1 MFFQIYA
8 NANTQNKIVIFVAM
22 QGTVI
27 KSTGSWYIVKTN
39 DGQLLNCRMRGKFRM
54 QDIKSTN
61 PIVVGDKV
69 LLSQEEE
76 SFLIDELFDRK
87 NIIVRKSVNLSKQTH
102 ILASNI
108 DQAILVVTMQSP
120 LTSTGFIDRFLVS
133 AQAYGIE
140 VVILFNKVDLY
151 DEATMALMRE
161 RRSIYEKIGYQCL
174 TKSTLNDDLSDVKN
188 LMKDKVNVIS
198 GHSGV
203 GKSTLLNM
211 IQPNLNIHTQEVS
224 EQHQQGQHTT
234 TFSEMHDLDFG
245 ASIIDTPG
253 VRGFGLIEMD
263 KYELGD
269 YFIEFFKLKPECK
282 FNNCLHI
289 NEPKCAVKLALEKGQ
304 IAPSRYKNYLNM
316 LEQDDESFRINR
328 YEK

>member
-1 MFFQIYA
+1 ML
-8 NANTQNKIVIFVAM
+8 M
-22 QGTVI
+22 QGVVI
-27 KSTGSWYIVKTN
+27 KSTGSWYIVKTD
-39 DGQLLNCRMRGKFRM
+39 DGELLNCRIRGKFRM

-61 PIVVGDKV
+61 PIVVGDRVK
-69 LLSQEEE
+69 LSQEEE

-108 DQAILVVTMQSP
+108 DQAILVVTMLSP
-120 LTSTGFIDRFLVS
+120 QTSTGFIDRFLVS
-133 AQAYGIE
+133 AQAYGVD
-140 VVILFNKVDLY
+140 VVILFNKTDLY
-151 DEATMALMRE
+151 DKATLALLEE
-161 RRSIYEKIGYQCL
+161 RRSIYEKIGYRCL
-174 TKSTLNDDLSDVKN
+174 SKSTLNDDLSDIKE
-188 LMKDKVNVIS
+188 LMKAKVNVIS

-203 GKSTLLNM
+203 GKSTLLNS
-211 IQPNLNIHTQEVS
+211 IQPNLNITTQEIS

-234 TFSEMHDLDFG
+234 TFSEMHELDFG

-253 VRGFGLIEMD
+253 VRGFGLIEMN

-269 YFIEFFKLKPECK
+269 YFVEFFKLKSDCK

-289 NEPKCAVKLALEKGQ
+289 NEPKCAVKLALENGE

-316 LEQDDESFRINR
+316 LEQDEESFRINR

>member
-1 MFFQIYA
+1 
-8 NANTQNKIVIFVAM
+8 M
-22 QGTVI
+22 QGVVI
-27 KSTGSWYIVKTN
+27 KSTGSWYIVKTD
-39 DGQLLNCRMRGKFRM
+39 DGELLNCRIRGKFRM

-69 LLSQEEE
+69 LLSQEED
-76 SFLIDELFDRK
+76 SFLIDELFNRK

-108 DQAILVVTMQSP
+108 DQAILVITMQSP
-120 LTSTGFIDRFLVS
+120 QTSTGFIDRFLVS
-133 AQAYGIE
+133 AQAFGVD
-140 VVILFNKVDLY
+140 VVLLFNKTDLY
-151 DEATMALMRE
+151 DKATLVLLEE
-161 RRSIYEKIGYQCL
+161 RRSIYEKIGYCCL
-174 TKSTLNDDLSDVKN
+174 SKSTLNDDLSDIKE

-203 GKSTLLNM
+203 GKSTLLNS
-211 IQPNLNIHTQEVS
+211 IQPNLNITTQEIS

-269 YFIEFFKLKPECK
+269 YFVEFFKLKSDCK

-289 NEPKCAVKLALEKGQ
+289 NEPKCAVKLALENGE
-304 IAPSRYKNYLNM
+304 IAPSRYKSYLNM
-316 LEQDDESFRINR
+316 LEQDEESFRINP

>member
-1 MFFQIYA
+1 
-8 NANTQNKIVIFVAM
+8 M
-22 QGTVI
+22 QGVVI
-27 KSTGSWYIVKTN
+27 KSTGSWYIVKTD
-39 DGQLLNCRMRGKFRM
+39 DGELLNCRIRGKFRM

-69 LLSQEEE
+69 LLSQEKD
-76 SFLIDELFDRK
+76 SFLIDELLDRK

-108 DQAILVVTMQSP
+108 DQAILVITMQSP
-120 LTSTGFIDRFLVS
+120 QTSTGFIDRFLVS
-133 AQAYGIE
+133 AQAYGVD
-140 VVILFNKVDLY
+140 VVLLFNKTDLY
-151 DEATMALMRE
+151 DKATLVLLEE
-161 RRSIYEKIGYQCL
+161 RRSIYEKIGYCCL
-174 TKSTLNDDLSDVKN
+174 SKSTLNDDLSDIKE
-188 LMKDKVNVIS
+188 LMQDKVNIIS

-203 GKSTLLNM
+203 GKSTLLNS
-211 IQPNLNIHTQEVS
+211 IQPNLNITTQEIS

-269 YFIEFFKLKPECK
+269 YFVEFFKLKSNCK

-289 NEPKCAVKLALEKGQ
+289 NEPKCAVKLALENGE
-304 IAPSRYKNYLNM
+304 IAPSRYKSYLNM
-316 LEQDDESFRINR
+316 LEQDEESFRINP

>member
-1 MFFQIYA
+1 ML
-8 NANTQNKIVIFVAM
+8 M
-22 QGTVI
+22 QGIVI
-27 KSTGSWYIVKTN
+27 KSTGSWYIVKTD
-39 DGQLLNCRMRGKFRM
+39 DGELLNCRIRGKFRM

-69 LLSQEEE
+69 LVSNEDN
-76 SFLIDELFDRK
+76 SFIIDELFDRK

-108 DQAILVVTMQSP
+108 DQAILVVTMKSP
-120 LTSTGFIDRFLVS
+120 QTSTGFIDRFLVS
-133 AQAYGIE
+133 AQAYGVDVI
-140 VVILFNKVDLY
+140 ILFNKTDLY
-151 DEATMALMRE
+151 DQVTLALLEE
-161 RRSIYEKIGYQCL
+161 RRSIYQKIGYRCL
-174 TKSTLNDDLSDVKN
+174 SKSTLNDDLSDIKE

-203 GKSTLLNM
+203 GKSTLLNS
-211 IQPNLNIHTQEVS
+211 IQPNLNITTQEIS

-234 TFSEMHDLDFG
+234 TFSEMYDLDFG

-253 VRGFGLIEMD
+253 VRGFGLSEID

-269 YFIEFFKLKPECK
+269 YFVEFLKLKSDCK
-282 FNNCLHI
+282 FNNCLHV
-289 NEPKCAVKLALEKGQ
+289 NEPKCAVKLSLEKGE
-304 IAPSRYKNYLNM
+304 IATSRYKNYLNM
-316 LEQDDESFRINR
+316 LEQDEESFRINR

>member
-1 MFFQIYA
+1 ML
-8 NANTQNKIVIFVAM
+8 M
-22 QGTVI
+22 QGVVI
-27 KSTGSWYIVKTN
+27 KSTGSWYIVKTV
-39 DGQLLNCRMRGKFRM
+39 DGELLNCRIRGKFRM

-69 LLSQEEE
+69 LLSQEED

-120 LTSTGFIDRFLVS
+120 QTSTGFIDRFLVS
-133 AQAYGIE
+133 AQAYGVD
-140 VVILFNKVDLY
+140 VVILFNKTDLY
-151 DEATMALMRE
+151 DKETLALLKE
-161 RRSIYEKIGYQCL
+161 RRSIYEKIGYRCL
-174 TKSTLNDDLSDVKN
+174 SKSTLNDDLSDIKE
-188 LMKDKVNVIS
+188 LMKAKVNVIS

-203 GKSTLLNM
+203 GKSTLLNS
-211 IQPNLNIHTQEVS
+211 IQPNLNITTQEIS

-269 YFIEFFKLKPECK
+269 YFVELFKLKSDCK

-289 NEPKCAVKLALEKGQ
+289 NEPKCAVKLALENGE

-316 LEQDDESFRINR
+316 LEQDEESFRINR

>member
-1 MFFQIYA
+1 
-8 NANTQNKIVIFVAM
+8 M
-22 QGTVI
+22 QGVVI
-27 KSTGSWYIVKTN
+27 KSTGSWYIVKTD
-39 DGQLLNCRMRGKFRM
+39 DGELLNCRIRGKFRM

-61 PIVVGDKV
+61 PVVVGDRV
-69 LLSQEEE
+69 RLCQEED

-108 DQAILVVTMQSP
+108 DQAILMVTMQSP
-120 LTSTGFIDRFLVS
+120 QTSTGFIDRFLVS
-133 AQAYGIE
+133 AQAYGVD
-140 VVILFNKVDLY
+140 VVILFNKMDLY
-151 DEATMALMRE
+151 DENILALQNE
-161 RRSIYEKIGYQCL
+161 RISIYEKIGYRCFS
-174 TKSTLNDDLSDVKN
+174 KSVLNDDLSDIKD
-188 LMKDKVNVIS
+188 LMKAKVNVIS

-203 GKSTLLNM
+203 GKSSLLNM
-211 IQPNLNIHTQEVS
+211 IQPNLNINTQAVS

-269 YFIEFFKLKPECK
+269 YFIEFFKLKSECK

-289 NEPKCAVKLALEKGQ
+289 NEPKCAVKQALDSGE
-304 IAPSRYKNYLNM
+304 IAASRYKNYLNM

-328 YEK
+328 FER

>member
-1 MFFQIYA
+1 ML
-8 NANTQNKIVIFVAM
+8 M
-22 QGTVI
+22 QGVVI
-27 KSTGSWYIVKTN
+27 KSTGSWYIVKTD
-39 DGQLLNCRMRGKFRM
+39 DGELLNCRIRGKFRM

-61 PIVVGDKV
+61 PIVVGDRVK
-69 LLSQEEE
+69 LSQEEE

-108 DQAILVVTMQSP
+108 DQAILVVTMLSP
-120 LTSTGFIDRFLVS
+120 QTSTGFIDRFLVS
-133 AQAYGIE
+133 AQAYGVD
-140 VVILFNKVDLY
+140 VVILFNKTDLY
-151 DEATMALMRE
+151 DKATLALLEE
-161 RRSIYEKIGYQCL
+161 RRSIYEKIGYRCL
-174 TKSTLNDDLSDVKN
+174 SKSSLNDDLSDIKE
-188 LMKDKVNVIS
+188 LMKAKVNVIS

-203 GKSTLLNM
+203 GKSTLLNS
-211 IQPNLNIHTQEVS
+211 IQPNLNITTQEIS

-234 TFSEMHDLDFG
+234 TFSEMHELDFG

-253 VRGFGLIEMD
+253 VRGFGLIEMN

-269 YFIEFFKLKPECK
+269 YFVEFFKLKSDCK

-289 NEPKCAVKLALEKGQ
+289 NEPKCAVKLALENGE

-316 LEQDDESFRINR
+316 LEQDEESFRINR

>member
-1 MFFQIYA
+1 ML
-8 NANTQNKIVIFVAM
+8 M
-22 QGTVI
+22 QGVVI
-27 KSTGSWYIVKTN
+27 KSTGSWYIVKTD
-39 DGQLLNCRMRGKFRM
+39 DGDLLNCRIRGKFRM

-61 PIVVGDKV
+61 PIVVGDRVK
-69 LLSQEEE
+69 LSQEEE

-108 DQAILVVTMQSP
+108 DQAILVVTMLSP
-120 LTSTGFIDRFLVS
+120 QTSTGFIDRFLVS
-133 AQAYGIE
+133 AQAYGVD
-140 VVILFNKVDLY
+140 VVILFNKTDLY
-151 DEATMALMRE
+151 DKATLALLEE
-161 RRSIYEKIGYQCL
+161 RRSIYEKIGYRCL
-174 TKSTLNDDLSDVKN
+174 SKSTLNDDLSDIKE
-188 LMKDKVNVIS
+188 LMKGKVNVIS

-203 GKSTLLNM
+203 GKSTLLNC
-211 IQPNLNIHTQEVS
+211 IQPNLNITTQEIS

-234 TFSEMHDLDFG
+234 TFSQMYDLDFG

-269 YFIEFFKLKPECK
+269 YFVEFFKLKSDCK

-289 NEPKCAVKLALEKGQ
+289 NEPKCAVKLALENGE
-304 IAPSRYKNYLNM
+304 IASSRYKNYLNM
-316 LEQDDESFRINR
+316 LEQDEESFRINR

>member
-1 MFFQIYA
+1 
-8 NANTQNKIVIFVAM
+8 M
-22 QGTVI
+22 QGVVI
-27 KSTGSWYIVKTN
+27 KSTGSWYIVKTE
-39 DGQLLNCRMRGKFRM
+39 DGELLNCRIRGKFRM

-69 LLSQEEE
+69 LLSQEED

-120 LTSTGFIDRFLVS
+120 QTSTGFIDRFLVS
-133 AQAYGIE
+133 AQAYGVD
-140 VVILFNKVDLY
+140 VVILFNKTDLY
-151 DEATMALMRE
+151 DKATLALLKE
-161 RRSIYEKIGYQCL
+161 RRSIYEKIGYRCL
-174 TKSTLNDDLSDVKN
+174 SKSTLNDDLSDIKE
-188 LMKDKVNVIS
+188 LMKAKVNVIS

-203 GKSTLLNM
+203 GKSTLLNS
-211 IQPNLNIHTQEVS
+211 IQPNLNITTQEIS

-269 YFIEFFKLKPECK
+269 YFVEFFKLKSDCK

-289 NEPKCAVKLALEKGQ
+289 NEPKCAVKLALENGK

-316 LEQDDESFRINR
+316 LEQDEESFRINR

>member
-1 MFFQIYA
+1 ML
-8 NANTQNKIVIFVAM
+8 M
-22 QGTVI
+22 QGVVI
-27 KSTGSWYIVKTN
+27 KSTGSWYIVKTE
-39 DGQLLNCRMRGKFRM
+39 DGELLNCRIRGKFRM

-69 LLSQEEE
+69 LLSQEED

-120 LTSTGFIDRFLVS
+120 QTSTGFIDRFLVS
-133 AQAYGIE
+133 AQAYGVD
-140 VVILFNKVDLY
+140 VVILFNKTDLY
-151 DEATMALMRE
+151 DKATLALLKE
-161 RRSIYEKIGYQCL
+161 RRSIYEKIGYRCL
-174 TKSTLNDDLSDVKN
+174 SKSTLNDDLSDIKK
-188 LMKDKVNVIS
+188 LMKAKVNVIS

-203 GKSTLLNM
+203 GKSTLLNS
-211 IQPNLNIHTQEVS
+211 IQPNLNITTQEIS

-269 YFIEFFKLKPECK
+269 YFVEFFKLKSDCK

-289 NEPKCAVKLALEKGQ
+289 NEPKCAVKLALENGE

-316 LEQDDESFRINR
+316 LEQDEESFRINR

>member
-1 MFFQIYA
+1 ML
-8 NANTQNKIVIFVAM
+8 M
-22 QGTVI
+22 QGVVI
-27 KSTGSWYIVKTN
+27 KSTGSWYIVKTD
-39 DGQLLNCRMRGKFRM
+39 DGELLNCRIRGKFRM

-69 LLSQEEE
+69 LLSQEED
-76 SFLIDELFDRK
+76 SFLIDELFNRK

-108 DQAILVVTMQSP
+108 DQAILVVTMRSP
-120 LTSTGFIDRFLVS
+120 HTSTGFIDRFLVS
-133 AQAYGIE
+133 AQAYGVD
-140 VVILFNKVDLY
+140 VVILFNKTDLY
-151 DEATMALMRE
+151 DKATLVLLEE
-161 RRSIYEKIGYQCL
+161 RRSIYEKIGYRCL
-174 TKSTLNDDLSDVKN
+174 SKSTLNDDLSDIKE
-188 LMKDKVNVIS
+188 LMKGKVNVIS

-203 GKSTLLNM
+203 GKSTLLNC
-211 IQPNLNIHTQEVS
+211 IQPNLNITTQEIS

-234 TFSEMHDLDFG
+234 TFSQMYDLDFG

-269 YFIEFFKLKPECK
+269 YFVEFFKLKSDCK

-289 NEPKCAVKLALEKGQ
+289 NEPKCAVKLALENGE
-304 IAPSRYKNYLNM
+304 IASSRYKNYLNM
-316 LEQDDESFRINR
+316 LEQDEESFRINR

>member
-1 MFFQIYA
+1 ML
-8 NANTQNKIVIFVAM
+8 M
-22 QGTVI
+22 QGVVI
-27 KSTGSWYIVKTN
+27 KSTGSWYIVKTD
-39 DGQLLNCRMRGKFRM
+39 DGELLNCRIRGKFRM

-69 LLSQEEE
+69 LLSQEED

-87 NIIVRKSVNLSKQTH
+87 NIIVRKSVNLSKQIH

-108 DQAILVVTMQSP
+108 DQAILVVTMHSP
-120 LTSTGFIDRFLVS
+120 QTSTGFIDRFLVS
-133 AQAYGIE
+133 AQAYGVD
-140 VVILFNKVDLY
+140 VVLLFNKTDLY
-151 DEATMALMRE
+151 DKATLVLLEE
-161 RRSIYEKIGYQCL
+161 RRSIYEKIGYCCL
-174 TKSTLNDDLSDVKN
+174 SKSTLNDDLSDIKE

-203 GKSTLLNM
+203 GKSTLLNS
-211 IQPNLNIHTQEVS
+211 IQPNLNITTQEIS
-224 EQHQQGQHTT
+224 EHHQQGQHTT
-234 TFSEMHDLDFG
+234 TFSEMHELDFG

-253 VRGFGLIEMD
+253 VKGFGLIEMD

-269 YFIEFFKLKPECK
+269 YFVEFFKLKSNCK

-289 NEPKCAVKLALEKGQ
+289 NEPKCAVKLALENGE
-304 IAPSRYKNYLNM
+304 IAPSRYKSYLNI
-316 LEQDDESFRINR
+316 LEQDEESFRINR

>member
-1 MFFQIYA
+1 
-8 NANTQNKIVIFVAM
+8 VLM
-22 QGTVI
+22 QGVVI
-27 KSTGSWYIVKTN
+27 KSTGSWYIVKTD
-39 DGQLLNCRMRGKFRM
+39 DGDLLNCRIRGKFRM

-61 PIVVGDKV
+61 PIVVGDRVK
-69 LLSQEEE
+69 LSQEEE

-108 DQAILVVTMQSP
+108 DQAILVVTMLSP
-120 LTSTGFIDRFLVS
+120 QTSTGFIDRFLVS
-133 AQAYGIE
+133 AQAYGVD
-140 VVILFNKVDLY
+140 VVILFNKTDLY
-151 DEATMALMRE
+151 DKATLALLEE
-161 RRSIYEKIGYQCL
+161 RRSIYEKIGYRCL
-174 TKSTLNDDLSDVKN
+174 SKSTLNDDLSDIKE
-188 LMKDKVNVIS
+188 LMKAKVNVIS

-203 GKSTLLNM
+203 GKSTLLNS
-211 IQPNLNIHTQEVS
+211 IQPNLNIITQEIS

-234 TFSEMHDLDFG
+234 TFSEMHELDFG

-253 VRGFGLIEMD
+253 VRGFGLIEMN

-269 YFIEFFKLKPECK
+269 YFVEFFKLKSDCK

-289 NEPKCAVKLALEKGQ
+289 NEPKCAVKLALENGE

-316 LEQDDESFRINR
+316 LDQDEESFRINR

>member
-1 MFFQIYA
+1 
-8 NANTQNKIVIFVAM
+8 M

-27 KSTGSWYIVKTN
+27 KSTGSWYIVKTE
-39 DGQLLNCRMRGKFRM
+39 DGQLLNCRIRGKFRM

-69 LLSQEEE
+69 LLSQEED

-108 DQAILVVTMQSP
+108 DQAILVATMQSP

-151 DEATMALMRE
+151 DDATLTLMRE
-161 RRSIYEKIGYQCL
+161 RCSMYEKIGYQCL

-269 YFIEFFKLKPECK
+269 YFIEFFKLKSECK

-289 NEPKCAVKLALEKGQ
+289 NEPKCAVKLALENGE

>member
-1 MFFQIYA
+1 MRG
-8 NANTQNKIVIFVAM
+8 V
-22 QGTVI
+22 VI
-27 KSTGSWYIVKTN
+27 KSTGSWYIVKTE
-39 DGQLLNCRMRGKFRM
+39 GGELLNCRIRGKFRM

-69 LLSQEEE
+69 LLSQEED

-87 NIIVRKSVNLSKQTH
+87 NIIVRKSVNLSKQSH

-120 LTSTGFIDRFLVS
+120 QTSTGFIDRFLVS
-133 AQAYGIE
+133 AQAYGVD
-140 VVILFNKVDLY
+140 VVILFNKTDLY
-151 DEATMALMRE
+151 DKATLALLKE
-161 RRSIYEKIGYQCL
+161 RRSIYEKIGYRCL
-174 TKSTLNDDLSDVKN
+174 SKSTLNDDLSDIKE
-188 LMKDKVNVIS
+188 LMKAKVNVIS

-203 GKSTLLNM
+203 GKSTLLNS
-211 IQPNLNIHTQEVS
+211 IQPNLNITTQEIS

-269 YFIEFFKLKPECK
+269 YFVEFFKLKSDCK

-289 NEPKCAVKLALEKGQ
+289 NEPKCAVKLALENGK

-316 LEQDDESFRINR
+316 LEQDEESFRINR
-328 YEK
+328 NEK

>member
-1 MFFQIYA
+1 
-8 NANTQNKIVIFVAM
+8 M

-27 KSTGSWYIVKTN
+27 KSTGSWYIVKTEE
-39 DGQLLNCRMRGKFRM
+39 GQLLNCRIRGKFRM

-76 SFLIDELFDRK
+76 SFLIDELYDRK

-102 ILASNI
+102 IIASNI
-108 DQAILVVTMQSP
+108 DQAILMVSMKSP

-133 AQAYGIE
+133 AQAYGVE
-140 VVILFNKVDLY
+140 VVIFFNKVDLY
-151 DEATMALMRE
+151 DEPILVQLEE
-161 RRSIYEKIGYQCL
+161 RRSVYEKIGYRCF
-174 TKSTLNDDLSDVKN
+174 TKSILNDDLSDVKAF
-188 LMKDKVNVIS
+188 MKGKVNVIS

-203 GKSTLLNM
+203 GKSTLLNK
-211 IQPNLNIHTQEVS
+211 IQPDLNIHTQEVS

-234 TFSEMHDLDFG
+234 TFSEMHDLEFG

-269 YFIEFFKLKPECK
+269 YFIEFFKLKSECK

-289 NEPKCAVKLALEKGQ
+289 NEPNCAIKLALENGE
-304 IAPSRYKNYLNM
+304 IAASRYKNYLSM
-316 LEQDDESFRINR
+316 LEQDDESFRVNR
-328 YEK
+328 YEQ

>member
-1 MFFQIYA
+1 ML
-8 NANTQNKIVIFVAM
+8 M
-22 QGTVI
+22 QGVVI
-27 KSTGSWYIVKTN
+27 KSTGSWYIVKTE
-39 DGQLLNCRMRGKFRM
+39 DGELLNCRIRGKFRM

-69 LLSQEEE
+69 LLSQEED

-120 LTSTGFIDRFLVS
+120 QTSTGFIDRFLVS
-133 AQAYGIE
+133 AQAYGVD
-140 VVILFNKVDLY
+140 VVILFNKIDLY
-151 DEATMALMRE
+151 DKATLALLKE
-161 RRSIYEKIGYQCL
+161 RRSIYEKIGYRCL
-174 TKSTLNDDLSDVKN
+174 SKSTLNDDLSDIKE
-188 LMKDKVNVIS
+188 LMKAKVNVIS

-203 GKSTLLNM
+203 GKSTLLNS
-211 IQPNLNIHTQEVS
+211 IQPNLNITTQEIS

-269 YFIEFFKLKPECK
+269 YFVEFFKLKSDCK

-289 NEPKCAVKLALEKGQ
+289 NEPKCAVKLAIENGE

-316 LEQDDESFRINR
+316 LEQDEESFRINR

>member
-1 MFFQIYA
+1 ML
-8 NANTQNKIVIFVAM
+8 M
-22 QGTVI
+22 QGVVI
-27 KSTGSWYIVKTN
+27 KSTGSWYIVKTE
-39 DGQLLNCRMRGKFRM
+39 DGELLNCRIRGKFRM

-69 LLSQEEE
+69 LLSQEED

-87 NIIVRKSVNLSKQTH
+87 NIIVRKSVNLSKQSH

-120 LTSTGFIDRFLVS
+120 QTSTGFIDRFLVS
-133 AQAYGIE
+133 AQAYGVD
-140 VVILFNKVDLY
+140 VVILFNKTDLY
-151 DEATMALMRE
+151 DKATLALLKE
-161 RRSIYEKIGYQCL
+161 RRSIYEKIGYRCL
-174 TKSTLNDDLSDVKN
+174 SKSTLNDDLSDIKE
-188 LMKDKVNVIS
+188 LMKAKVNVIS

-203 GKSTLLNM
+203 GKSTLLNS
-211 IQPNLNIHTQEVS
+211 IQPNLNITTQEIS

-269 YFIEFFKLKPECK
+269 YFVEFFKLKSDCK

-289 NEPKCAVKLALEKGQ
+289 NEPKCVYTTKARVV
-304 IAPSRYKNYLNM
+304 P
-316 LEQDDESFRINR
+316 
-328 YEK
+328 

>member
-1 MFFQIYA
+1 MRG
-8 NANTQNKIVIFVAM
+8 V
-22 QGTVI
+22 VI
-27 KSTGSWYIVKTN
+27 KSTGSWYIVKTD
-39 DGQLLNCRMRGKFRM
+39 DGELLNCRIRGKFRM

-69 LLSQEEE
+69 LVSNEDD
-76 SFLIDELFDRK
+76 SFIIDELFDRK

-102 ILASNI
+102 ILASNV
-108 DQAILVVTMQSP
+108 DQAILVVTMKSP

-133 AQAYGIE
+133 AQAYGVDVI
-140 VVILFNKVDLY
+140 ILFNKTDLY
-151 DEATMALMRE
+151 DQVTLALMEE
-161 RRSIYEKIGYQCL
+161 RRSIYQKIGYRCL
-174 TKSTLNDDLSDVKN
+174 SKSTLNDDLSDIKE

-203 GKSTLLNM
+203 GKSTLLNS
-211 IQPNLNIHTQEVS
+211 IQPNLNITTQEIS

-234 TFSEMHDLDFG
+234 TFSEMYDLDFG

-253 VRGFGLIEMD
+253 VRGFGLSEID

-269 YFIEFFKLKPECK
+269 YFVEFLKLKSDCK
-282 FNNCLHI
+282 FNNCLHV
-289 NEPKCAVKLALEKGQ
+289 NEPKCAVKLSLEKGE
-304 IAPSRYKNYLNM
+304 IATSRYKNYLNM
-316 LEQDDESFRINR
+316 LEQDEESFRINR

>member
-1 MFFQIYA
+1 ML
-8 NANTQNKIVIFVAM
+8 M
-22 QGTVI
+22 QGVVI
-27 KSTGSWYIVKTN
+27 KSTGSWYIVKTD
-39 DGQLLNCRMRGKFRM
+39 DGDLLNCRIRGKFRM

-61 PIVVGDKV
+61 PIVVGDRVK
-69 LLSQEEE
+69 LSQEEE

-87 NIIVRKSVNLSKQTH
+87 NIIVRKSVNLSKQSH

-108 DQAILVVTMQSP
+108 DQAILVVTMLSP
-120 LTSTGFIDRFLVS
+120 QTSTGFIDRFLVS
-133 AQAYGIE
+133 AQAYGVD
-140 VVILFNKVDLY
+140 VVILFNKTDLY
-151 DEATMALMRE
+151 DKATLALLEE
-161 RRSIYEKIGYQCL
+161 RRSIYEKIGYRCL
-174 TKSTLNDDLSDVKN
+174 SKSTLNDDLSDIKE
-188 LMKDKVNVIS
+188 LMKTKVNVIS

-203 GKSTLLNM
+203 GKSTLLNS
-211 IQPNLNIHTQEVS
+211 IQPNLNITTQEIS

-234 TFSEMHDLDFG
+234 TFSEMYELDFG

-253 VRGFGLIEMD
+253 VRGFGLIEMN

-269 YFIEFFKLKPECK
+269 YFVEFFKLKSDCK

-289 NEPKCAVKLALEKGQ
+289 NEPKCAVKLALENGE

-316 LEQDDESFRINR
+316 LEQDEESFRINR

>member
-1 MFFQIYA
+1 ML
-8 NANTQNKIVIFVAM
+8 M
-22 QGTVI
+22 QGVVI
-27 KSTGSWYIVKTN
+27 KSTGSWYIVKTEV
-39 DGQLLNCRMRGKFRM
+39 GELLNCRIRGKFRM

-69 LLSQEEE
+69 LLSQEED

-120 LTSTGFIDRFLVS
+120 QTSTGFIDRFLVS
-133 AQAYGIE
+133 AQAYGVD
-140 VVILFNKVDLY
+140 VVILFNKTDLY
-151 DEATMALMRE
+151 DKETLALLKE
-161 RRSIYEKIGYQCL
+161 RRSIYEKIGYRCL
-174 TKSTLNDDLSDVKN
+174 SKSTLNDDLSDIKE
-188 LMKDKVNVIS
+188 LMKAKVNVIS

-203 GKSTLLNM
+203 GKSTLLNS
-211 IQPNLNIHTQEVS
+211 IQPNLNITTQEIS

-269 YFIEFFKLKPECK
+269 YFVEFFKLKSDCK

-289 NEPKCAVKLALEKGQ
+289 NEPKCAVKLALENGE

-316 LEQDDESFRINR
+316 LEQDEESFRINR

>member
-1 MFFQIYA
+1 ML
-8 NANTQNKIVIFVAM
+8 M
-22 QGTVI
+22 QGVVI
-27 KSTGSWYIVKTN
+27 KSTGSWYIVKTE
-39 DGQLLNCRMRGKFRM
+39 DGELLNCRIRGKFRM

-69 LLSQEEE
+69 LLSQEED

-87 NIIVRKSVNLSKQTH
+87 NIIVRKSVNLSKQSH

-120 LTSTGFIDRFLVS
+120 QTSTGFIDRFLVS
-133 AQAYGIE
+133 AQAYGVD
-140 VVILFNKVDLY
+140 VVILFNKTDLY
-151 DEATMALMRE
+151 DKATLALLKE
-161 RRSIYEKIGYQCL
+161 RRSIYEKIGYRCL
-174 TKSTLNDDLSDVKN
+174 SKSTLNDDLSDIKE
-188 LMKDKVNVIS
+188 LMKAKVNVIS

-203 GKSTLLNM
+203 GKSTLLNS
-211 IQPNLNIHTQEVS
+211 IQPNLNITTQEIS

-269 YFIEFFKLKPECK
+269 YFIEFFKLKSDCK

-289 NEPKCAVKLALEKGQ
+289 NEPKCAVKLALENGK

-316 LEQDDESFRINR
+316 LEQDEESFRINR

>member
-1 MFFQIYA
+1 
-8 NANTQNKIVIFVAM
+8 M
-22 QGTVI
+22 QGVVI
-27 KSTGSWYIVKTN
+27 KSTGSWYIVKTD
-39 DGQLLNCRMRGKFRM
+39 DGDLLNCRIRGKFRM

-61 PIVVGDKV
+61 PIVVGDRVK
-69 LLSQEEE
+69 LSQEEE

-108 DQAILVVTMQSP
+108 DQAILVVTMLSP
-120 LTSTGFIDRFLVS
+120 QTSTGFIDRFLVS
-133 AQAYGIE
+133 AQAYGVD
-140 VVILFNKVDLY
+140 VVILFNKTDLY
-151 DEATMALMRE
+151 DKATLALLEE
-161 RRSIYEKIGYQCL
+161 RRSIYEKIGYRCL
-174 TKSTLNDDLSDVKN
+174 SKSTLNDDLSDIKE
-188 LMKDKVNVIS
+188 LMKAKVNVIS

-203 GKSTLLNM
+203 GKSTLLNS
-211 IQPNLNIHTQEVS
+211 IQPNLNITTQEIS

-234 TFSEMHDLDFG
+234 TFSEMHELDFG

-253 VRGFGLIEMD
+253 VRGFGLIEMN

-269 YFIEFFKLKPECK
+269 YFVEFFKLKSDCK

-289 NEPKCAVKLALEKGQ
+289 NEPKCAVKLALENGE

-316 LEQDDESFRINR
+316 LEQDEESFRINR

>member
-1 MFFQIYA
+1 ML
-8 NANTQNKIVIFVAM
+8 M
-22 QGTVI
+22 QGVVI
-27 KSTGSWYIVKTN
+27 KSTGSWYIVKTE
-39 DGQLLNCRMRGKFRM
+39 DGELLNCRIRGKFRM

-69 LLSQEEE
+69 LLSQEED

-120 LTSTGFIDRFLVS
+120 QTSTGFIDRFLVS
-133 AQAYGIE
+133 AQAYGVD
-140 VVILFNKVDLY
+140 VVILFNKTDLY
-151 DEATMALMRE
+151 DKATLALLKE
-161 RRSIYEKIGYQCL
+161 RRSIYEKIGYRCL
-174 TKSTLNDDLSDVKN
+174 SKSTLNDDLSDIKK
-188 LMKDKVNVIS
+188 LMKAKVNVIS

-203 GKSTLLNM
+203 GKSTLLNS
-211 IQPNLNIHTQEVS
+211 IQPNLNITTQEIS

-269 YFIEFFKLKPECK
+269 YFIEFFKLKSDCK

-289 NEPKCAVKLALEKGQ
+289 NEPKCAVKLALENGE

-316 LEQDDESFRINR
+316 LDQDEESFRINR